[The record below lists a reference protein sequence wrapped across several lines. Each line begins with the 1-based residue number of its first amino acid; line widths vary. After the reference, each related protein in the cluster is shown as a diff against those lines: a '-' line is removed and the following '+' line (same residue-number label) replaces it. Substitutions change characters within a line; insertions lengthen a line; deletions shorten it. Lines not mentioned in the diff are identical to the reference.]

1 MQSKNAA
8 PRWGELWYCDL
19 GSEDACTGSTIY
31 CGVRPVLV
39 TSNNKYSAYS
49 SQYQV
54 YPLTT
59 KRTNRR
65 SPSHVNVEPNDL
77 NGLSRESTIILEN
90 PMIVAK
96 EQMLSYIG
104 ELEPCLLQQVAIA
117 KVMQEPLLAL
127 AIGTGIEESSE
138 YLAVANY

>member
-77 NGLSRESTIILEN
+77 NGLSRESTNHCGKSVNRGKRADVILYRR
-90 PMIVAK
+90 A
-96 EQMLSYIG
+96 
-104 ELEPCLLQQVAIA
+104 
-117 KVMQEPLLAL
+117 
-127 AIGTGIEESSE
+127 
-138 YLAVANY
+138 